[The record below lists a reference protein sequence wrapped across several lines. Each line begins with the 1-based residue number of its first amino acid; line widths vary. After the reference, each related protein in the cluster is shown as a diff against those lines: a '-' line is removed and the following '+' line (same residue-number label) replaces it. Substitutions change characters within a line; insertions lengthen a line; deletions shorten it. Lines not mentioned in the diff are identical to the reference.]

1 MKKEILD
8 VVGFRSEISYDGFT
22 KLKYCSSVIK
32 ETLRINPP
40 FATSFR
46 YCDHDFSICNLK
58 IPIDSNIWVFIIFDI
73 KMLIK
78 SNDK

>member
-1 MKKEILD
+1 MQKEISD
-8 VVGFRSEISYDGFT
+8 VVGAKTDVTYDDFT

-40 FATSFR
+40 FPSAMR

-58 IPIDSNIWVFIIFDI
+58 IPINTNIWVYFYYYFE
-73 KMLIK
+73 
-78 SNDK
+78 